1 MRDAAEFVTV
11 RDAVAPHTCRGKP
24 LMFREGEEDD
34 YVWNLC
40 TRGHAVQM
48 VWAGRG
54 QHPDYSMQGV
64 RGASH
69 SGDINLAQLTHSLLA
84 EERQTGKRKET
95 KRMGKRQNKKVIPLN
110 G

>member
-24 LMFREGEEDD
+24 LMFR
-34 YVWNLC
+34 
-40 TRGHAVQM
+40 RGKRTITYETCVHEYMQSK
-48 VWAGRG
+48 WFG
-54 QHPDYSMQGV
+54 QQGV
-64 RGASH
+64 NTLTRGASH
-69 SGDINLAQLTHSLLA
+69 SEVSSWHSLLA

-95 KRMGKRQNKKVIPLN
+95 KRIGKRQNKKGKPLK